1 MAAATQVETPIDR
14 LAQEGGGG
22 LEKLIVDALE
32 AGAESKPIV
41 SQVPAQPTPIP
52 PPPTDS
58 PIPTKTPK
66 PPKKEPRP
74 SPLPGVPDE
83 IFEPAAPAPPAP
95 PAPAPDVEPVKEP
108 VPEAI
113 KTAAA
118 RENFERVSEKLFQ
131 TEKREREVQKKLS
144 KAEEQLKAG
153 DPNAAA
159 RIKELEGQLGQLQ
172 NVAQMVSLEY
182 DPNYQREYVVPRQ
195 QTIEATKKAI
205 IDAGGDPTMLD
216 AALALKGQ
224 SRNQKMDEVLEGIT
238 SNFVRRRVENSI
250 DYLDQLET
258 YSDAV
263 KAQRGEYLKKSQEQ
277 IGAQRHQ
284 YLQNHAKQMT
294 GYLEEAIPYL
304 RDQHGWTVLR
314 KFDDPAFKDWN
325 GKVDQIFSNAKR
337 VLIETENPKEI
348 AVAAVLAAS
357 APMWK
362 AIAMEEHAARIKA
375 EGKNRAREESE
386 PGLTPKKTRVTTS
399 EREPTSSLERAVL
412 RGFGVPDEEM

>member
-1 MAAATQVETPIDR
+1 MAAASQVETPIDR

-58 PIPTKTPK
+58 PVPAKTPK

-83 IFEPAAPAPPAP
+83 VFEPGQPAPPAP
-95 PAPAPDVEPVKEP
+95 PAPAPDAEPVKEP

-172 NVAQMVSLEY
+172 NVAQFVSLEY
-182 DPNYQREYVVPRQ
+182 DPNFQREYVVPRR
-195 QTIEATKKAI
+195 QTIESTRKAI
-205 IDAGGDPTMLD
+205 TDAGGDPAILE
-216 AALALKGQ
+216 AALALNGAA
-224 SRNQKMDEVLEGIT
+224 RTQKMDEVLEGIS
-238 SNFVRRRVENSI
+238 SNFVRRRVETAI
-250 DYLDQLET
+250 DYLDRL
-258 YSDAV
+258 DAYGDSV
-263 KAQRGEYLKKSQEQ
+263 KAQRTEYLKKSNEQ
-277 IGAQRHQ
+277 MAAGRHQ
-284 YLQNHAKQMT
+284 WLEQHAKTMN
-294 GYLEEAIPYL
+294 GYLAEAIPYL
-304 RDQHGWTVLR
+304 RDQHGWAVLK
-314 KFDDPAFKDWN
+314 KFDDPAYKEWN
-325 GKVDQIFSNAKR
+325 DKVDQTIANAKR
-337 VLIETENPKEI
+337 VLIDTDNPKEI

-362 AIAMEEHAARIKA
+362 AIAMEEHAMRMKA
-375 EGKNRAREESE
+375 EGKNKAREESE

-412 RGFGVPDEEM
+412 RGFGVPEDEM